1 MSNNIFDKFNNK
13 ITKEALI
20 KGVLCGISLALII
33 EAILL
38 FICKLTPFKI
48 IVWLHVLLTIAL
60 AIFFS
65 YKFFKMFIPSE
76 KEIASRIDNDAN
88 MNERV
93 KTMVEFK
100 NQDSPMIN
108 FQRKDTLNK
117 LDNVS
122 EKTLKMKFSF
132 SNFILLIIA
141 ILALPS
147 ALIIKGKELP
157 DNINNELSESI
168 NNKSEIIESAIENMK
183 SEVEN
188 NSQLDESQ
196 KDQINSELGNL
207 EDNLNQDSN
216 QEDMEEDIEDTKENL
231 DEIFDEMIS
240 KDEIG
245 EALEK
250 EDSTQDV
257 GNEVSNGNSESVK
270 DSLDDLRE
278 SLENLTGDELKE
290 ALENIANDI
299 KQALETSGV
308 DNEDALYKAFENLAN
323 NLQEN
328 ANNSNDA
335 DIQDQI
341 DSSFEQ
347 AKQEISDALKDQEAL
362 EDLKESLKDQ
372 LDDLNQNLQDNP
384 QGDTSDVSTDTSGEE
399 ISGTTSG
406 ATSGELTSGE
416 QSSDTNQGGSNE
428 DSGEGN
434 DQSGETNAGGTG
446 SGEME
451 YASDDVVYDP
461 VTNTYMTYGELIT
474 KYYNDVLKGIED
486 GQVSPEMEKLIAEY
500 FGSLYSDDEKEG
512 NN

>member
-20 KGVLCGISLALII
+20 KGIICGVSLSLII
-33 EAILL
+33 EAIILV
-38 FICKLTPFKI
+38 ICKLTPLKI
-48 IVWLHVLLTIAL
+48 IVWLHVLLTIVL

-76 KEIASRIDNDAN
+76 KDIAARIDKDAS

-108 FQRKDTLNK
+108 LQRKDTLDK
-117 LDNVS
+117 LNNVS
-122 EKTLKMKFSF
+122 EKTLKMKFTF
-132 SNFILLIIA
+132 SNFILVLIA

-147 ALIIKGKELP
+147 AIILKGKELP
-157 DNINNELSESI
+157 NQNNNEISESI
-168 NNKSEIIESAIENMK
+168 NNKSEIINSAIENMK

-188 NSQLDESQ
+188 NSQLDEST
-196 KDQINSELGNL
+196 KDQINSELEDL
-207 EDNLNQDSN
+207 ENNLNQDSN
-216 QEDMEEDIEDTKENL
+216 QEEVEEDVENTKENL

-250 EDSTQDV
+250 EDSTQDL
-257 GNEVSNGNSESVK
+257 GNEVANGDSESVK
-270 DSLDDLRE
+270 DSLDQLRD

-299 KQALETSGV
+299 KQALENSGV
-308 DNEDALYKAFENLAN
+308 DSEDALYKAFENLAN
-323 NLQEN
+323 NLQNN
-328 ANNSNDA
+328 ANNVNDS
-335 DIQDQI
+335 DIQNQI

-362 EDLKESLKDQ
+362 EDLKESLKDKLEDLEQ
-372 LDDLNQNLQDNP
+372 DLNNP
-384 QGDTSDVSTDTSGEE
+384 EQGEYSEVSGDVSGEP
-399 ISGTTSG
+399 SGTMSG
-406 ATSGELTSGE
+406 TTSGELTSGE
-416 QSSDTNQGGSNE
+416 QSSEGSSSENGEETGGE
-428 DSGEGN
+428 SGENPGGN
-434 DQSGETNAGGTG
+434 TGGTG
-446 SGEME
+446 SGDME
-451 YASDDVVYDP
+451 YASDDIVYDP
-461 VTNTYMTYGELIT
+461 VTNTYVTYGELIT
-474 KYYNDVLKGIED
+474 KYYNDILQGIED
-486 GQVSPEMEKLIAEY
+486 GQVSPEMEKLIADY
-500 FGSLYSDDEKEG
+500 FGSLYSDDEEG